1 LVSQRQTALTLSQHL
16 LEPLLRRRQRG
27 IVHQQGL
34 AGGNSTVDLV
44 EFVGQAPQFART
56 AVVEEVGERTWVRV
70 GVPSSRASCQPLIR
84 TDILPTARFF
94 RLPFISASSFRRV
107 SAKSRRGQCEQLWFS
122 NVMICMVMCSW

>member
-1 LVSQRQTALTLSQHL
+1 M
-16 LEPLLRRRQRG
+16 
-27 IVHQQGL
+27 HQEGL

-44 EFVGQAPQFART
+44 QFVGQSPQFART
-56 AVVEEVGERTWVRV
+56 AVVEEVGEGTWVMS
-70 GVPSSRASCQPLIR
+70 GVPSSRASCQPLMR

-107 SAKSRRGQCEQLWFS
+107 SANSRRGQCEQLWFS